1 MALRVRSSSISF
13 RQIVQHSDAM
23 DHNGLNN
30 STTTFGAIAMMLT
43 CMKNAQMKKLIVAVR
58 VRTLPMTMTMTMKEP
73 PGFVASISSLRMLYV

>member
-1 MALRVRSSSISF
+1 MSVNLSTTKDTNNSNCS
-13 RQIVQHSDAM
+13 
-23 DHNGLNN
+23 NNN

-73 PGFVASISSLRMLYV
+73 PGFVASISSLRMRLCLVIIQLL